1 MSVDEEIRQCLRAAA
16 QAALARKAFQLSVLD
31 VTELTS
37 LADSFLI
44 CSGAHERQVGAIAD
58 AVQRKLRNE
67 GRRPLHV
74 EGRPACEWVLLD
86 YGDLIIHVLT
96 EQRRTFY
103 GLDGLWGGARMM
115 VDELD
120 IGDADATA

>member
-1 MSVDEEIRQCLRAAA
+1 MSVDEGIRRSLSAAA
-16 QAALARKAFQLSVLD
+16 QAALDRKAFQLAVLD

-58 AVQRKLRNE
+58 AVERKLKDV

-96 EQRRTFY
+96 EQRRAFY

-115 VDELD
+115 EDELD
-120 IGDADATA
+120 IEDPGPAE

>member
-1 MSVDEEIRQCLRAAA
+1 VSVDEEVRQNLRVAA
-16 QAALARKAFQLSVLD
+16 QAALARKAFQLAVLD

-58 AVQRKLRNE
+58 AVERKLKGE

-86 YGDLIIHVLT
+86 YGDLIIHVFT
-96 EQRRTFY
+96 EERRAFY

-115 VDELD
+115 ADELD
-120 IGDADATA
+120 LEELDAGP